1 MADATI
7 TEHMAVV
14 GADGAPVGTVDA
26 LDAQDTIKLTKDER
40 GQHHWIGMTDVAR
53 VDAQVHLHVPAA
65 QAMQRWMTTPPA
77 RE

>member
-1 MADATI
+1 
-7 TEHMAVV
+7 
-14 GADGAPVGTVDA
+14 VDH
-26 LDAQDTIKLTKDER
+26 LDAQDTIKLTKDEQ
-40 GQHHWIGMTDVAR
+40 GQHHWIGLTDVAR

>member
-14 GADGAPVGTVDA
+14 GADGAPVGTVDH
-26 LDAQDTIKLTKDER
+26 LDAQDTIKLTKDEQ

-53 VDAQVHLHVPAA
+53 VDAQVHLHVPAP